1 MGRAGNVDEDDD
13 DGVDDLHAILDA
25 RSPSTDDSN
34 GFVALLCIGPIFIF
48 KPADDVHHPPGTFE
62 AGRNI
67 LAFLMADNIPLRNK
81 ITGTKPEDTNS
92 VHAKNDEKRG
102 EGHFQ

>member
-62 AGRNI
+62 E
-67 LAFLMADNIPLRNK
+67 
-81 ITGTKPEDTNS
+81 TKPFLVTQKKQHQRPHHPATNS
-92 VHAKNDEKRG
+92 THLRG
-102 EGHFQ
+102 RAQHTSIPHGR